1 MHRNANAP
9 MRFFSQVPN
18 EIIRHP
24 RLSPNAKCLLLW
36 QLSLPEDL
44 DQAFYE
50 TAKNAGIKKT
60 AFTRA
65 KRELID
71 EGYFHEW
78 RLQGA
83 DGRWTTEQLISN
95 VPLTREEATAIRD
108 GKQPP
113 SDQDPA
119 PGLPSRRAV
128 GRSPKNTEENT
139 SHPPL
144 PQAEPEAPAE
154 EAEEPEGGE
163 PRSAG
168 VHAERGARL
177 LSALVRTDRRLRL
190 GRREVRQLAPLAGEW
205 LVRGATPD
213 DLHDALTSGL
223 PERLHSPAGILR
235 DRLVRKMPELRSCA
249 PAPGPVPR
257 PQPLQAC
264 AGGCGR
270 VIRPVA
276 DETHC
281 RDCRAEAAAAATEES
296 GAVAATRRG
305 MAAVR
310 AAMLGACLP

>member
-1 MHRNANAP
+1 

-24 RLSPNAKCLLLW
+24 RLSGDAVRLLLW
-36 QLSLPEDL
+36 QLSLPDGL
-44 DQAFYE
+44 DQPFYE
-50 TAKNAGIKKT
+50 TAKSAGIKKT

-65 KRELID
+65 KRQLIA

-78 RLQGA
+78 RLQGP
-83 DGRWTTEQLISN
+83 DGRWATEQLISN
-95 VPLTREEATAIRD
+95 VPLTREEATALLG

-113 SDQDPA
+113 STADPA
-119 PGLPSRRAV
+119 PGEPSRRAV
-128 GRSPKNTEENT
+128 GRSLMNTEGNT

-144 PQAEPEAPAE
+144 PQ
-154 EAEEPEGGE
+154 EEPEEDGE
-163 PRSAG
+163 PPGA
-168 VHAERGARL
+168 HTERGARL
-177 LSALVRTDRRLRL
+177 LAALVRTDRRLRL

-223 PERLHSPAGILR
+223 PERVHSPAGILR
-235 DRLVRKMPELRSCA
+235 DRLVRKMPEPRSHA
-249 PAPGPVPR
+249 PAPGPVTR

-281 RDCRAEAAAAATEES
+281 RDCRAEAAVAAAEAGES